1 MKQFNALFRLLL
13 LFFALA
19 ASILALFGML
29 LLPSHSR
36 LRATAWIAVWFT
48 RAFLA
53 VYRINVVCQNPEK
66 LRCHHGFIFANH
78 QSQLDT
84 FALFSQ
90 TPVRFLAAANVR
102 AFRPLLWLA
111 GAIGTAFVN
120 RADQTSRTQARA
132 TLVEQ
137 LHQEPTLPFVIFP
150 EGKIRT
156 GDELLPF
163 RYGIFEVAVEHEIAF
178 LPCVLR
184 YLPTHIPSW
193 RGAPRELLA
202 TAWQRAQY
210 PTPLT
215 IELIPLEPVKPK
227 PDDDPAQLAESTR
240 QAMAEA
246 LGME

>member
-1 MKQFNALFRLLL
+1 MLRLLL
-13 LFFALA
+13 IL
-19 ASILALFGML
+19 SILGLSLVAVL
-29 LLPSHSR
+29 LLHLLPGRSQR
-36 LRATAWIAVWFT
+36 LRATAWVAVWFT

-53 VYRINVVCQNPEK
+53 LYKIKVICRDPKK
-66 LRCHHGFIFANH
+66 LRGHRGFIFANH

-90 TPVRFLAAANVR
+90 RPVRFLAAANVR
-102 AFRPLLWLA
+102 AFPPLLWIA

-132 TLVEQ
+132 TLVEH
-137 LHQEPTLPFVIFP
+137 LRQEPTLPFVIFP

-156 GDELLPF
+156 GDQLLPF
-163 RYGIFEVAVEHEIAF
+163 RYGIFEVAVEHNIAF

-184 YLPTHIPSW
+184 YTPANTPVW

-202 TAWQRAQY
+202 TVWQRAQS
-210 PTPLT
+210 PTPLQ

-227 PDDDPAQLAESTR
+227 PEDDPAQLAEATR
-240 QAMAEA
+240 QAMASVW
-246 LGME
+246 GMSGTG